1 MDEKYYTTPNGTIV
15 GESTLRSKYG
25 EKFDSFLSDGKITE
39 VAETIYETPNGILV
53 QESVLKDKY
62 GEKFNTFLSD
72 GKLKKKEQTKPTQ
85 TVQAQQKAPTQAA
98 PLPGLGG
105 VSEEPT
111 QSPVRAPKGIKR
123 TTEVKLPQYDSPS
136 TVLMAHYGDYSPPE
150 ANGKYV
156 AFPTIFPKD
165 PDNQTSSP
173 NDWIVAESEDQ
184 AYEIAKKRGEVL
196 YYDTQEE
203 AASVAEG
210 SWKENKS
217 PTPSVGQG
225 VLRNVDRTQPRGE
238 AFIQGVSDL
247 TRTDVREPK
256 VSGEELPTGPTG
268 PTGAT
273 GAIQPVEFE
282 GVAVTPTGAA
292 VDLGAQYREEKR
304 VQSERNENIKKYGLD
319 VTKGQLT
326 DVFEFPI
333 PEEEDIESYLSKQVG
348 RVTASANNIV
358 NNPKAFGLPADIS
371 QMNPNEREEVVD
383 RYIAR
388 NYEFRGNGVNMSES
402 ELRNVFNQKFD
413 QALAKKKADRDVML
427 AKESDDELLKSGVS
441 EEGLKPYK
449 LAKQKQGDVASLN
462 PNEKKLYEANVKL
475 QDLTS
480 QIKSITSKY
489 EKETGGKITSKV
501 GGKPLDQ
508 RISDLNREGDNL
520 TKLQEKGFTDQASLD
535 AFNKR
540 VDAYNSNLESINK
553 EIESEKIKQDKI
565 QKDYAKDQETLSKL
579 MGEYKSQQ
587 EVAKSL
593 MSNLGDDR
601 RIMVDYLTGQHV
613 DKLSDDDDADITEA
627 VNAQIVEFNQPTYK
641 DQLDDIYIKVGLRD
655 QRHREYGDNVTDD
668 VTIGTKGMA
677 RDFSSDAAINRLRSL
692 GYEEVGG
699 VGEVTFKNVPLREQA
714 SSYVIN
720 VLGDDKRE
728 RADRWIATN
737 KQNLIEREAL
747 KNMVLLNVDPGKF
760 EKGISFNL
768 FGKKLNLYPSRGV
781 EVLAE
786 ELLPS
791 YASVD
796 KALGFTSDR
805 KLIDA
810 ALPLLQEEGIELTK
824 EQEKNLERTFGEQAT
839 EATFGMIP
847 FIGKVVAVNYM
858 LGPVRALSGFDDLIR
873 VLKSGDRVSSLSASF
888 LEALF
893 EEGAMQAADAPTGMG
908 FGFSVGGKLFKS
920 IGLDKFPLRPTGDWA
935 RSNKALDA
943 FWSHAIKG
951 TSSAEFASVVEAMIK
966 DYEGGETFKNFAEEN
981 YSDLDAVTQR
991 MLVNAISF
999 SALGVK
1005 DLGFFI
1011 QKGKSGF
1018 NISNMEKARDEAQRK
1033 GYKEEADMLTK
1044 YINEYYAGKPGK
1056 AQPASYNDMKLFVEN
1071 VPENESRR
1079 FTVSSLEEVPVEFR
1093 DRAKKNESVE
1103 TEVDRTFLGIP
1114 LGKKKVNSGESYSY
1128 EITGKEIREV
1138 FNKKKEGKTETEF
1151 EEEFDMSQKAEEPPV
1166 SEEVTETETT
1176 VTEPT
1181 GDIVPAK
1188 QKGRLTRFSTS
1199 QDGIVG
1205 EVTYEDGTRKEL
1217 TQEEYD
1223 ALEKQEG
1230 LFDVETGTQ
1239 PVAETPVE
1247 ETVSAPTE
1255 VAEEAAPVELKEGE
1269 IDITTVFKNP
1279 VEKNNEQAV
1288 AASNEFK
1295 DKAGEYDEGVND
1307 PKFKEEN
1314 TTVEE
1319 ISVDDII
1326 PTQERLFEKNL
1337 KSPSEGEPLVMKI
1350 GDKYYVEDGHHR
1362 IGNEI
1367 NADKQTVSVRIY
1379 ESDKAK
1385 QDAVQKQA
1393 AGKVPVQPEAKAG
1406 EKVEEGK
1413 PQAEAKVTAQEGK
1426 EVLSEEDAKSE
1437 EKVKE
1442 LVEKQ
1447 MSDEK
1452 KNEEADKEIESKSE
1466 EELKEDVPDVLESIS
1481 ETEREKLDREAKF
1494 KGKSTIDY
1502 VIDYLKGKLKNVR
1515 QSIKNI
1521 LEKLKSNYKKSLI
1534 ATAIVAELFGG
1545 VAKAKIAYEYLN
1557 GKEII
1562 EAYETGGKEA
1572 AAIKFA
1578 EENPEIFK
1586 TSLEVLKYTNAS
1598 PKTAGRLANTGIK
1611 AGVIEPVNLE
1621 YKESDYTKEDGVSE
1635 GYFDRKT
1642 NDEIIE
1648 VVKDRNG
1655 LDIASTRST
1664 FPASVGTE
1672 VILQGNNKERKSS
1685 GKTEID
1691 GAKYIAHYGL
1701 DDNVL
1706 SGKRHKDTPP
1716 IHRRSMEIDGFVP
1729 YVLKKVGDR
1738 VVYTYKRY
1746 SEIADTSKDI
1756 YDVLKDRNILDPL
1769 RQYNYD
1775 DIQWSDTIGTEV
1787 YSSSNEL
1794 LLKEGT
1800 RNIYREGIKKHDA
1813 GKPAHP
1819 LGTYIMW
1826 TPNSKKINKRGG
1838 RNGQTNYGRYNG
1850 GSFVLIFNDK
1860 EGNRFVRNYSGSV
1873 DGVRR
1878 EGESVAKEFGIP
1890 TSEITVAFHDA
1901 GSVSGKP
1908 VAVDGKITER
1918 ENHMVNDH
1926 NPNATFGYVV
1936 PMKNEILTKTS
1947 DPISGERETPIGL
1960 MALPLLFAG
1969 TGRKR
1974 RRKPLEDADADKVV
1988 TDWMEDVQK
1997 IYDAQKTKDKQEA
2010 VNEAATN
2017 LALSGRLNEIAPDQ
2031 RLKVLEDIAKQT
2043 AAMDEKKSVS
2053 ITSELQGLTLKEQ
2066 FKQGF
2071 EEYVSAMKQK
2081 ESDRKEKAKEDA
2093 QKKIDAVKERTA
2105 KAIER
2110 IKAKK
2115 AEEKEKYKGKIEN
2128 LEKESKANK
2137 EARKLFEAIVNDL
2150 AKDSGLSQIS
2160 RNKASEL
2167 LKSSRDVN
2175 AENLER
2181 LLEKAVRVI
2190 QYEYT
2195 RNIVKES
2202 DKKISDFKKNIE
2214 KNNFGTLTQSA
2225 KELAEITTQDIPL
2238 GLLPRF
2244 VDVIDGVS
2252 KKSPSAKDLDEL
2264 AKFMSEFK
2272 NELDQQIT
2280 DIQFFAD
2287 VLNDFK
2293 TQKETEEIDDY
2304 LKQNGFTESQIEFF
2318 KNNRKAINAAYKSFY
2333 TKDGKE
2339 LTTQEKIQKISEQM
2353 LDAKKVFREMKSN
2366 GEAKVDLKKF
2376 KGQVQRAVDIA
2387 DFFNNI
2393 QDSDIDYLTRTEAN
2407 KLPVVFDNLNRGMVT
2422 SAEKRIMNRIKGGR
2436 DLDAFEKED
2445 PSSPIKRA
2453 KTKDGI
2459 FKSFVS
2465 NAAEFSKLERS
2476 FDPSVLKS
2484 SRELQ
2489 KDIEKKV
2496 LDYADEAIKGLKGK
2510 PLYNQISKVIRPLVG
2525 SNTKVARVHETAN
2538 ELFKKMDGSPL
2549 HNTTLMS
2556 VYFRSREFDLNP
2568 NNPKIK
2574 NPLQYIDKTL
2584 ENTKLSEKKR
2594 AILKGIKN
2602 EYFRNGKP
2610 LTKEMLSF
2618 IEKSKGGPLI
2628 EFMDEVMA
2636 STKEDVRFMSE
2647 VDESNPA
2654 EFFDGYQPRS
2664 TMENGNKS
2672 IEDLLS
2678 DVSNSVGRPS
2688 LRTSAVQSR
2697 KSTVNALTFD
2707 AMDDFM
2713 RTAAS
2718 IELQKNVAPA
2728 LAEVN
2733 AFISEAKRSGN
2744 EDARIFAETLRGV
2757 LDSYVK
2763 NTLARDYNQKGLYG
2777 NLWSS
2782 MGRKV
2787 KKNTLSGISKATV
2800 ESLIQLGK
2808 IHIDEDASNAFYKNA
2823 SMDRN
2828 VSNQDILT
2836 ALNSMNVARAGVL
2849 SSEMSRKRS
2858 FITDAVR
2865 RGDAGKV
2872 EELIYSASKT
2882 IPGRIVSGIDDFAGD
2897 LNTALIKVPDLVGT
2911 VQVVIGSTAIRFKE
2925 ITGKELDFDKLVND
2939 PEYRAKYKAELDAS
2953 IAYGDQIGTRM
2964 GGPGAMEQKSLQDI
2978 KGGDIRDLNRFV
2990 RSFSTNENEQ
3000 ILSSLT
3006 TLGVPTSN
3014 VVMGKRERGA
3024 EFENKKKAARGL
3036 ASSLFGLGAYTS
3048 LRMAVG
3054 TIIMGLFGAIL
3065 NGDDWDDEFD
3075 YWDWDVFKARVLG
3088 DTIWTAMFGKFGIVE
3103 SLIAQTLISYGI
3115 KQAYKA
3121 SGKEEL
3127 GNKIADGMFYS
3138 TIDQNDKAT
3147 KTFKMLGP
3155 EGKLAGSILET
3166 MYIASDA
3173 YEKENF
3179 DLLSDPRFKNN
3190 LFTISKGA
3198 MNIPSSQDIGV
3209 GVRKAWYGRD
3219 ENRKVRESFGK
3230 MGDSKIIDRSEKEVL
3245 RLYKKTRDRFV
3256 LPSIIKDKPRRIR
3269 ERGVSA
3275 QCYILKIPY
3284 L

>member
-1 MDEKYYTTPNGTIV
+1 M
-15 GESTLRSKYG
+15 
-25 EKFDSFLSDGKITE
+25 
-39 VAETIYETPNGILV
+39 
-53 QESVLKDKY
+53 
-62 GEKFNTFLSD
+62 
-72 GKLKKKEQTKPTQ
+72 
-85 TVQAQQKAPTQAA
+85 
-98 PLPGLGG
+98 
-105 VSEEPT
+105 
-111 QSPVRAPKGIKR
+111 
-123 TTEVKLPQYDSPS
+123 
-136 TVLMAHYGDYSPPE
+136 
-150 ANGKYV
+150 
-156 AFPTIFPKD
+156 
-165 PDNQTSSP
+165 
-173 NDWIVAESEDQ
+173 
-184 AYEIAKKRGEVL
+184 
-196 YYDTQEE
+196 
-203 AASVAEG
+203 
-210 SWKENKS
+210 
-217 PTPSVGQG
+217 
-225 VLRNVDRTQPRGE
+225 
-238 AFIQGVSDL
+238 
-247 TRTDVREPK
+247 
-256 VSGEELPTGPTG
+256 TG
-268 PTGAT
+268 
-273 GAIQPVEFE
+273 
-282 GVAVTPTGAA
+282 
-292 VDLGAQYREEKR
+292 
-304 VQSERNENIKKYGLD
+304 
-319 VTKGQLT
+319 
-326 DVFEFPI
+326 
-333 PEEEDIESYLSKQVG
+333 
-348 RVTASANNIV
+348 
-358 NNPKAFGLPADIS
+358 
-371 QMNPNEREEVVD
+371 
-383 RYIAR
+383 
-388 NYEFRGNGVNMSES
+388 
-402 ELRNVFNQKFD
+402 
-413 QALAKKKADRDVML
+413 
-427 AKESDDELLKSGVS
+427 
-441 EEGLKPYK
+441 
-449 LAKQKQGDVASLN
+449 
-462 PNEKKLYEANVKL
+462 
-475 QDLTS
+475 
-480 QIKSITSKY
+480 
-489 EKETGGKITSKV
+489 
-501 GGKPLDQ
+501 
-508 RISDLNREGDNL
+508 
-520 TKLQEKGFTDQASLD
+520 
-535 AFNKR
+535 
-540 VDAYNSNLESINK
+540 
-553 EIESEKIKQDKI
+553 
-565 QKDYAKDQETLSKL
+565 
-579 MGEYKSQQ
+579 
-587 EVAKSL
+587 
-593 MSNLGDDR
+593 

-655 QRHREYGDNVTDD
+655 QRHREYGNNVTDD
-668 VTIGTKGMA
+668 VTIGTTGMA

-908 FGFSVGGKLFKS
+908 FGFSVGGKLFKA

-1018 NISNMEKARDEAQRK
+1018 NISNMETARDEAQRK

-1093 DRAKKNESVE
+1093 DRAKKNESIE

-1114 LGKKKVNSGESYSY
+1114 LGKKRVNSGESYSY
-1128 EITGKEIREV
+1128 ELTGKEIREV

-1151 EEEFDMSQKAEEPPV
+1151 EQEFDMSQKAEEPPV

-1188 QKGRLTRFSTS
+1188 QKGRLTKFSTS

-1205 EVTYEDGTRKEL
+1205 EVTYEDGTKKEL

-1255 VAEEAAPVELKEGE
+1255 ASGKVPAAKEQLALDEGAEPKDDAPKLIKANPEDLDKGKQEVTDVKEGTITTENPIKIYKGMFGKKNPDGTVRSAHPDVEGSFGAVDKKLATRYTKEDAPVEFE
-1269 IDITTVFKNP
+1269 IPAGVTIEVVNVPKGQGLSKVRAAETKAINESDAQIVKLITFDARGR
-1279 VEKNNEQAV
+1279 EEQ
-1288 AASNEFK
+1288 FIIK
-1295 DKAGEYDEGVND
+1295 DKSLIEEVSTTEVKLEV
-1307 PKFKEEN
+1307 PKIEPLTKEE
-1314 TTVEE
+1314 
-1319 ISVDDII
+1319 
-1326 PTQERLFEKNL
+1326 
-1337 KSPSEGEPLVMKI
+1337 
-1350 GDKYYVEDGHHR
+1350 
-1362 IGNEI
+1362 
-1367 NADKQTVSVRIY
+1367 
-1379 ESDKAK
+1379 
-1385 QDAVQKQA
+1385 
-1393 AGKVPVQPEAKAG
+1393 
-1406 EKVEEGK
+1406 
-1413 PQAEAKVTAQEGK
+1413 
-1426 EVLSEEDAKSE
+1426 AKSE

-1466 EELKEDVPDVLESIS
+1466 EELKEDVPDILESIS
-1481 ETEREKLDREAKF
+1481 EEEKGNLDREAKF
-1494 KGKSTIDY
+1494 KGKSTVDY

-1974 RRKPLEDADADKVV
+1974 RRKPLEDTDADKVV

-2081 ESDRKEKAKEDA
+2081 ESDREEKAKESA
-2093 QKKIDAVKERTA
+2093 QKKIDA
-2105 KAIER
+2105 
-2110 IKAKK
+2110 
-2115 AEEKEKYKGKIEN
+2115 EKEKVSKLK
-2128 LEKESKANK
+2128 EKAK
-2137 EARKLFEAIVNDL
+2137 EAKEEAKQGFEEYLDARKRKEA
-2150 AKDSGLSQIS
+2150 
-2160 RNKASEL
+2160 
-2167 LKSSRDVN
+2167 
-2175 AENLER
+2175 ER
-2181 LLEKAVRVI
+2181 
-2190 QYEYT
+2190 
-2195 RNIVKES
+2195 
-2202 DKKISDFKKNIE
+2202 
-2214 KNNFGTLTQSA
+2214 
-2225 KELAEITTQDIPL
+2225 
-2238 GLLPRF
+2238 
-2244 VDVIDGVS
+2244 
-2252 KKSPSAKDLDEL
+2252 
-2264 AKFMSEFK
+2264 
-2272 NELDQQIT
+2272 
-2280 DIQFFAD
+2280 
-2287 VLNDFK
+2287 
-2293 TQKETEEIDDY
+2293 
-2304 LKQNGFTESQIEFF
+2304 
-2318 KNNRKAINAAYKSFY
+2318 
-2333 TKDGKE
+2333 
-2339 LTTQEKIQKISEQM
+2339 IQKIETKLRERIDKLKEKAKEAVQNAKDDVAARKIFNEIIKAEMNELGLGTLKQSEVTRLLSM
-2353 LDAKKVFREMKSN
+2353 AKNADKKRNRELIERGNKPN
-2366 GEAKVDLKKF
+2366 GE
-2376 KGQVQRAVDIA
+2376 
-2387 DFFNNI
+2387 
-2393 QDSDIDYLTRTEAN
+2393 
-2407 KLPVVFDNLNRGMVT
+2407 
-2422 SAEKRIMNRIKGGR
+2422 
-2436 DLDAFEKED
+2436 
-2445 PSSPIKRA
+2445 
-2453 KTKDGI
+2453 
-2459 FKSFVS
+2459 
-2465 NAAEFSKLERS
+2465 
-2476 FDPSVLKS
+2476 
-2484 SRELQ
+2484 SR
-2489 KDIEKKV
+2489 
-2496 LDYADEAIKGLKGK
+2496 
-2510 PLYNQISKVIRPLVG
+2510 
-2525 SNTKVARVHETAN
+2525 
-2538 ELFKKMDGSPL
+2538 
-2549 HNTTLMS
+2549 
-2556 VYFRSREFDLNP
+2556 
-2568 NNPKIK
+2568 
-2574 NPLQYIDKTL
+2574 
-2584 ENTKLSEKKR
+2584 
-2594 AILKGIKN
+2594 
-2602 EYFRNGKP
+2602 
-2610 LTKEMLSF
+2610 
-2618 IEKSKGGPLI
+2618 
-2628 EFMDEVMA
+2628 
-2636 STKEDVRFMSE
+2636 
-2647 VDESNPA
+2647 
-2654 EFFDGYQPRS
+2654 
-2664 TMENGNKS
+2664 
-2672 IEDLLS
+2672 
-2678 DVSNSVGRPS
+2678 
-2688 LRTSAVQSR
+2688 
-2697 KSTVNALTFD
+2697 
-2707 AMDDFM
+2707 
-2713 RTAAS
+2713 
-2718 IELQKNVAPA
+2718 
-2728 LAEVN
+2728 
-2733 AFISEAKRSGN
+2733 
-2744 EDARIFAETLRGV
+2744 
-2757 LDSYVK
+2757 
-2763 NTLARDYNQKGLYG
+2763 
-2777 NLWSS
+2777 
-2782 MGRKV
+2782 
-2787 KKNTLSGISKATV
+2787 
-2800 ESLIQLGK
+2800 
-2808 IHIDEDASNAFYKNA
+2808 
-2823 SMDRN
+2823 
-2828 VSNQDILT
+2828 
-2836 ALNSMNVARAGVL
+2836 
-2849 SSEMSRKRS
+2849 
-2858 FITDAVR
+2858 
-2865 RGDAGKV
+2865 
-2872 EELIYSASKT
+2872 
-2882 IPGRIVSGIDDFAGD
+2882 
-2897 LNTALIKVPDLVGT
+2897 
-2911 VQVVIGSTAIRFKE
+2911 
-2925 ITGKELDFDKLVND
+2925 
-2939 PEYRAKYKAELDAS
+2939 
-2953 IAYGDQIGTRM
+2953 
-2964 GGPGAMEQKSLQDI
+2964 
-2978 KGGDIRDLNRFV
+2978 
-2990 RSFSTNENEQ
+2990 
-3000 ILSSLT
+3000 
-3006 TLGVPTSN
+3006 
-3014 VVMGKRERGA
+3014 
-3024 EFENKKKAARGL
+3024 
-3036 ASSLFGLGAYTS
+3036 
-3048 LRMAVG
+3048 
-3054 TIIMGLFGAIL
+3054 
-3065 NGDDWDDEFD
+3065 
-3075 YWDWDVFKARVLG
+3075 
-3088 DTIWTAMFGKFGIVE
+3088 
-3103 SLIAQTLISYGI
+3103 
-3115 KQAYKA
+3115 
-3121 SGKEEL
+3121 
-3127 GNKIADGMFYS
+3127 
-3138 TIDQNDKAT
+3138 
-3147 KTFKMLGP
+3147 
-3155 EGKLAGSILET
+3155 
-3166 MYIASDA
+3166 
-3173 YEKENF
+3173 
-3179 DLLSDPRFKNN
+3179 
-3190 LFTISKGA
+3190 
-3198 MNIPSSQDIGV
+3198 
-3209 GVRKAWYGRD
+3209 
-3219 ENRKVRESFGK
+3219 
-3230 MGDSKIIDRSEKEVL
+3230 
-3245 RLYKKTRDRFV
+3245 
-3256 LPSIIKDKPRRIR
+3256 
-3269 ERGVSA
+3269 
-3275 QCYILKIPY
+3275 
-3284 L
+3284 